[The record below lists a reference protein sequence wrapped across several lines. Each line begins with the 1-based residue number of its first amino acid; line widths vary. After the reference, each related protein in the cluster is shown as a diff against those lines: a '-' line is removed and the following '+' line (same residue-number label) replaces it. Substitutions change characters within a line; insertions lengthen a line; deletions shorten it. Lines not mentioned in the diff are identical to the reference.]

1 MEDYKALVQVHE
13 NIDSLNRKEIEI
25 YKEELTNSQ
34 NRVKKLKSSRKKLL
48 VGSSVGGIVLFLI
61 GILIWHITYILE
73 Q

>member
-61 GILIWHITYILE
+61 GILI
-73 Q
+73 